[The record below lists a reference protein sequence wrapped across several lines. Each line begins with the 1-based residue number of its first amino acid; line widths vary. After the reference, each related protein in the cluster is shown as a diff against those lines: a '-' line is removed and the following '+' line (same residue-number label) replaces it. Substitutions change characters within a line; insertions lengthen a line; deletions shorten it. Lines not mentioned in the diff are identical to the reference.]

1 MSRIIAIS
9 GSHGVGKTT
18 LVKSIK
24 TTFNLENNTQ
34 NVKIFNEIN
43 TNLFNLGLA
52 LNGVS
57 YDFDEIMFS
66 QKKAFDLGLEIAQ
79 YYFHRNHDKRVIL
92 LDRSFI
98 DTYLYTKYFLEQEES
113 QIQNYKKMLN
123 EMEKKCL
130 ENLDKVYH
138 ILLLP
143 LTTFDGINE
152 RMSISEQKLIWD
164 EFVLFFNKNDHNE
177 KNHTISPCI
186 KLEDRV
192 EYLKKKIIKILNEKD
207 DLKNSYNFKIAT
219 ENVN

>member
-98 DTYLYTKYFLEQEES
+98 DTYIYTKYFLEQEES

-207 DLKNSYNFKIAT
+207 ELKNSYNFKIAT

>member
-1 MSRIIAIS
+1 
-9 GSHGVGKTT
+9 
-18 LVKSIK
+18 
-24 TTFNLENNTQ
+24 
-34 NVKIFNEIN
+34 
-43 TNLFNLGLA
+43 
-52 LNGVS
+52 
-57 YDFDEIMFS
+57 
-66 QKKAFDLGLEIAQ
+66 
-79 YYFHRNHDKRVIL
+79 
-92 LDRSFI
+92 
-98 DTYLYTKYFLEQEES
+98 
-113 QIQNYKKMLN
+113 MLN
-123 EMEKKCL
+123 EMQKKCL

-164 EFVLFFNKNDHNE
+164 EFVLFFSKNDHNE

-207 DLKNSYNFKIAT
+207 ELKNSYNFKIAA